1 MNPLNSKAT
10 PVRTADALAP
20 ATLRRSARYLST
32 LDSWP
37 GPGWSAVTALVFIST
52 VLGMIGAANL
62 LGFSVDLING
72 GDLPVIGGGE
82 TGFGRLLILVAG
94 GLLLETAGR
103 AGGAYLLNSRAR
115 RLSVDLRKNALSAA
129 LRASVPEVMKLGTGN
144 VITRLTQ
151 DIDNT
156 VRILAMIGVRL
167 VVTCLVFPATLVS
180 LVLIHWSFLLVFLSV
195 VALLVPGI
203 RTILRYVPPASNIV
217 SSAEARRNNLLLDTI
232 RGEETLRSLSL
243 GTWAVE
249 RMAGS
254 SWSAVQARADR
265 TPIFTRILGLGFWA
279 YGLLLGGAFIWGAWL
294 VGQGQLSIGGAT
306 AAIVLIVRMEIH
318 VFNVMFFAS
327 EIQTAVTSLG
337 RAVSLATLT
346 EQATTTAEPENLAQA
361 PTVEVAGLS
370 YAYPGGA
377 QVLDQLDLRL
387 AAGTTTALVGTSGAG
402 KSTLAALLAGLQ
414 HPDSGTVCLEGI
426 DTSQVSDTWTTR
438 QVMLISQEMHLFA
451 GSLRQDLQMAAP
463 QAEDEVLIDALAR
476 AGLSMGSAH
485 FARWF
490 PAGLDT
496 EIGAGAA
503 ELAPEVAQQ
512 IALARV
518 VLRDP
523 PVLIMDEATS
533 EAGSDSSRM
542 LEAAAR
548 DIARGRTSLVVAHRL
563 DQAVSADR
571 VIVMELGEIIEDGTH
586 AELLCENGHYAQLYR
601 RWRQGGRAPGEKG

>member
-1 MNPLNSKAT
+1 MTPPNPKPA
-10 PVRTADALAP
+10 PARTADALAP
-20 ATLRRSARYLST
+20 ATLRRSGRYLAT

-37 GPGWSAVTALVFIST
+37 GTGWAVAGTLVFLAT

-72 GDLPVIGGGE
+72 DDLPVIGGGR
-82 TGFGRLLILVAG
+82 TGFILLLTLVAG

-103 AGGAYLLNSRAR
+103 AGGAYLLNSRTR

-129 LRASVPEVMKLGTGN
+129 LRAPVPEVMKLGTGN

-156 VRILAMIGVRL
+156 VRIVAMIGVRL
-167 VVTCLVFPATLVS
+167 VVTFLVFPATLLS
-180 LVLIHWSFLLVFLSV
+180 LVLIHWSFLLIFLSV
-195 VALLVPGI
+195 LVLLVPGI

-232 RGEETLRSLSL
+232 RGEETLRALSL
-243 GTWAVE
+243 GPWAVE

-279 YGLLLGGAFIWGAWL
+279 YGLLLGGTFFWGAWL
-294 VGQGQLSIGGAT
+294 VNREQLSTGAAT
-306 AAIVLIVRMEIH
+306 AAVVLIVRMEIH
-318 VFNVMFFAS
+318 VFNIMFFAS

-346 EQATTTAEPENLAQA
+346 EQAPTTVEPADLTQP
-361 PTVEVAGLS
+361 PTVEVYGLS

-377 QVLDQLDLRL
+377 PVLDQLELRL

-402 KSTLAALLAGLQ
+402 KSTLAALIAGLQ
-414 HPDSGTVCLEGI
+414 RPDRGTVHLGTV
-426 DTSQVSDTWTTR
+426 DVGRVSDTWTTR

-451 GSLRQDLQMAAP
+451 GTLRQDLQMAAP
-463 QAEDEVLIDALAR
+463 EAGDDVLIDALDR
-476 AGLSMGSAH
+476 AGLTVGGTY
-485 FARWF
+485 FNRWF

-496 EIGAGAA
+496 GIGAGAP
-503 ELAPEVAQQ
+503 ELAPEVVQQ

-548 DIARGRTSLVVAHRL
+548 RIARGRTSLVVAHRL

-586 AELLCENGHYAQLYR
+586 VELLAEDGHYAQLYR
-601 RWRQGGRAPGEKG
+601 RWRQGGQTPGEQG